1 MHNVANKYGTYYG
14 IAYPSTV
21 TLVLNSNPSIIKN
34 FKTINYEGSSGWALN
49 SMTASSGDVTFPITE
64 YIFQQSLSDLE
75 TAIWSNSFKK
85 KENKYFANIINNSAS
100 TNGEVIF
107 GQDMS
112 GIKGFFSTVK
122 MTLDNATYFNVKK
135 ELFAVSSSIVES
147 SY

>member
-1 MHNVANKYGTYYG
+1 
-14 IAYPSTV
+14 
-21 TLVLNSNPSIIKN
+21 
-34 FKTINYEGSSGWALN
+34 
-49 SMTASSGDVTFPITE
+49 MTASSGDVTFPITE